1 MIEAGRS
8 LKCTGD
14 SKKVRDRNHDPVIG
28 NNTASVNGNLTA
40 FAGRDERF
48 EYRPML
54 NDVLARVQ
62 KRLEV
67 VGLSASA
74 ASKRAGLSKDAIR
87 NMRRAIEKEG
97 REGVSTRTIA
107 ALAPVLQTT
116 TGWLLSEEG
125 PEDSNEDLIPIIGRA
140 GAATDGAI
148 AYADGQS
155 HFGHVPRPRGS
166 SANTV
171 AIEIHGGSMGYLAD
185 GSIVLYSD
193 RHALPL
199 PDMIGQ
205 VIVVGLYDGQVLL
218 KRLLRGSEPG
228 LFDLESIN
236 GPTLSDRRVEW
247 FSHVDFI
254 IPPWRASQMR
264 LP

>member
-1 MIEAGRS
+1 
-8 LKCTGD
+8 
-14 SKKVRDRNHDPVIG
+14 
-28 NNTASVNGNLTA
+28 
-40 FAGRDERF
+40 
-48 EYRPML
+48 
-54 NDVLARVQ
+54 
-62 KRLEV
+62 
-67 VGLSASA
+67 
-74 ASKRAGLSKDAIR
+74 
-87 NMRRAIEKEG
+87 
-97 REGVSTRTIA
+97 
-107 ALAPVLQTT
+107 
-116 TGWLLSEEG
+116 
-125 PEDSNEDLIPIIGRA
+125 
-140 GAATDGAI
+140 
-148 AYADGQS
+148 
-155 HFGHVPRPRGS
+155 
-166 SANTV
+166 
-171 AIEIHGGSMGYLAD
+171 MGYLAD